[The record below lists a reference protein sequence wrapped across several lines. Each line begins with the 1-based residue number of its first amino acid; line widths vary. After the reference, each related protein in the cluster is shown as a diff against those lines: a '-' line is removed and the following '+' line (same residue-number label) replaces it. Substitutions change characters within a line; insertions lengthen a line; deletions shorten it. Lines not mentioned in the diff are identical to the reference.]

1 MARRKTIYVDEM
13 KLLANI
19 CRITTSDLALL
30 KREADRLEA
39 EYDADV
45 KLYWLWQEACNLR
58 KWREIIKADG
68 IEYDLV
74 EFAGRDL
81 TPSERIRHQE
91 AVRRLEAHGL
101 VQLYG
106 TRASRVRVTR
116 KGWKAANEITNK
128 CDSSLANGGTVACA
142 RQRLWDQARRT
153 PWKDPMP
160 EQLTEPL
167 LERCR
172 NLAAAVAPELRELNI
187 LDAGAIENL
196 APRCG
201 CLGWAIQHADYN
213 IKAQLGERYKAAPTI
228 VIDCKSINEQAQ
240 PGKFECCTLQVMVH
254 ELAHV
259 VPIKH
264 FAELKPTPQFLE
276 FQKQELVKGL
286 TAPSPRP
293 GGADDFHGPAFIR
306 RALHLWIRAAVV
318 NIDMPLDGLLT
329 WYSRAE
335 NYLPILLGEAI
346 NMRDKTFAEIESTE
360 PPAMFLEQWQ
370 ADLHFEALISQR
382 RNDDRCTCEN

>member
-1 MARRKTIYVDEM
+1 
-13 KLLANI
+13 
-19 CRITTSDLALL
+19 
-30 KREADRLEA
+30 
-39 EYDADV
+39 
-45 KLYWLWQEACNLR
+45 
-58 KWREIIKADG
+58 
-68 IEYDLV
+68 
-74 EFAGRDL
+74 
-81 TPSERIRHQE
+81 
-91 AVRRLEAHGL
+91 
-101 VQLYG
+101 
-106 TRASRVRVTR
+106 
-116 KGWKAANEITNK
+116 
-128 CDSSLANGGTVACA
+128 
-142 RQRLWDQARRT
+142 
-153 PWKDPMP
+153 
-160 EQLTEPL
+160 
-167 LERCR
+167 
-172 NLAAAVAPELRELNI
+172 
-187 LDAGAIENL
+187 
-196 APRCG
+196 
-201 CLGWAIQHADYN
+201 
-213 IKAQLGERYKAAPTI
+213 
-228 VIDCKSINEQAQ
+228 
-240 PGKFECCTLQVMVH
+240 MVH

-306 RALHLWIRAAVV
+306 RALHLWIRATVA

-360 PPAMFLEQWQ
+360 PPAMFLEQWR